1 MGRLGGCGGEKDHI
15 IMRLLKQ
22 MSGQPCGGVAKRR
35 ILMTGMLRKLVL
47 GGLILGVVSITG
59 GQVARADSVE
69 MAQIQV
75 AVEPTGTESEGT
87 NDPLEPINR
96 LFFGFNEILQM
107 VILRPATEMYQLFIP
122 PPLREA
128 IGNVIDN
135 IKTPVILANDILQ
148 GEGRRAWVTTQRFMV
163 NTTVGVGGIMDPADE
178 FGIRRHSEDFG
189 QTLAV
194 WGVGEGVYLVL
205 PLFGPSNPRDAV
217 GKLFV
222 DNYFDPLGLYLSNID
237 HQPAIYART
246 AVEGVDEYGGVMDEL
261 DQVKKTSIDFYAAV
275 RSMYR
280 QKRKAEI
287 SNGEEVDLPPIP
299 DLSLEGDEVKEP
311 DPAADVMPRRP
322 NQGDQLSQD
331 QSGHGA
337 PRIR

>member
-1 MGRLGGCGGEKDHI
+1 
-15 IMRLLKQ
+15 
-22 MSGQPCGGVAKRR
+22 
-35 ILMTGMLRKLVL
+35 MTGMFRKLVL
-47 GGLILGVVSITG
+47 CGLILGVVSITG
-59 GQVARADSVE
+59 GQGARADSVE
-69 MAQIQV
+69 VAQIQV
-75 AVEPTGTESEGT
+75 AVEPTGTETEGT

-135 IKTPVILANDILQ
+135 LKTPVILANDILQ
-148 GEGRRAWVTTQRFMV
+148 GEGERAWLTTQRFMV
-163 NTTVGVGGIMDPADE
+163 NSTIGVAGAIDVADE
-178 FGIRRHSEDFG
+178 LGIQHHTEDFG

-194 WGVGEGVYLVL
+194 WGVGEGFYIVL

-237 HQPAIYART
+237 HKPAMYART
-246 AVEGVDEYGGVMDEL
+246 AVEGVDEYGSVMDEL
-261 DQVKKTSIDFYAAV
+261 DQVKKTSIDFYAAL

-287 SNGEEVDLPPIP
+287 NNGEEVDLPPIP
-299 DLSLEGDEVKEP
+299 DLSLEGNGVKEP
-311 DPAADVMPRRP
+311 NPAADAATPRPGR
-322 NQGDQLSQD
+322 NDQLSQD
-331 QSGHGA
+331 QSGVGA

>member
-1 MGRLGGCGGEKDHI
+1 
-15 IMRLLKQ
+15 
-22 MSGQPCGGVAKRR
+22 
-35 ILMTGMLRKLVL
+35 MTGMFRKLVL
-47 GGLILGVVSITG
+47 CGLILGVVSITG

-69 MAQIQV
+69 VAQIQV
-75 AVEPTGTESEGT
+75 AVEPTGTETEGT

-107 VILRPATEMYQLFIP
+107 VVLRPATEMYQLFIP

-135 IKTPVILANDILQ
+135 LKTPVILANDILQ
-148 GEGRRAWVTTQRFMV
+148 GEGERAWLTTQRFMV
-163 NTTVGVGGIMDPADE
+163 NSTIGVAGTIDVADE
-178 FGIRRHSEDFG
+178 LGIQRHTEDFG

-237 HQPAIYART
+237 HKPAMYART
-246 AVEGVDEYGGVMDEL
+246 AVEGVDEYGSVMDEL
-261 DQVKKTSIDFYAAV
+261 DQVKKTSIDFYAAL

-287 SNGEEVDLPPIP
+287 NNGEEFDLPPIP
-299 DLSLEGDEVKEP
+299 DLSLEGNGVKEP
-311 DPAADVMPRRP
+311 NPAADAATPRPGP
-322 NQGDQLSQD
+322 NDQLSQD
-331 QSGHGA
+331 QSSLGA